1 MRIDTN
7 TNTENNAEKEELQEQ
22 NVSLPPKAQKAAT
35 PRGKATLP
43 TIGMRNV
50 KTAISATACAIIYAI
65 IGRNPTFACIG
76 AVFGMDNTMP
86 SSLKTGGNRLVGTVI
101 GGFIGMGLFALSSFL
116 PYRNISRLVLLF
128 VGIIA
133 LIYISQLLHF
143 NGAIQAG
150 AVVFYI
156 VMLNTPENSYI
167 SYALNRMLDTGIGVM
182 MSVFINWVHI
192 KLPIYKG
199 SFK

>member
-1 MRIDTN
+1 
-7 TNTENNAEKEELQEQ
+7 
-22 NVSLPPKAQKAAT
+22 
-35 PRGKATLP
+35 
-43 TIGMRNV
+43 
-50 KTAISATACAIIYAI
+50 
-65 IGRNPTFACIG
+65 
-76 AVFGMDNTMP
+76 
-86 SSLKTGGNRLVGTVI
+86 
-101 GGFIGMGLFALSSFL
+101 
-116 PYRNISRLVLLF
+116 
-128 VGIIA
+128 
-133 LIYISQLLHF
+133 HF